1 MNRGTG
7 RETADRKP

>member
-7 RETADRKP
+7 RETTDHKP